1 MASRNKSVSVL
12 SSSTAKNFNFLIDL
26 ELTTIKGMISK
37 GFDNDMVGG
46 KTLKDFHKIKKLRF

>member
-37 GFDNDMVGG
+37 GFDNDMVSG